1 MLGGGDAS
9 GNPDESFESPKSGV
23 HNCKEQRPSRSDCRH
38 LSGPLSFFPMFSH
51 PSKIDAT
58 VLADMTPTLSV
69 KVPVVRV
76 SGCHAGEHR
85 AVVTAPA
92 SWRGPSVEALRAS
105 RSSRRARGTAAIP
118 SGSYSFPLLGG
129 LAAGLWGLWC
139 SPPLARGARQ
149 LRAQTSSGQSCQ

>member
-1 MLGGGDAS
+1 MVGGGDAS
-9 GNPDESFESPKSGV
+9 GNPDESFESLKSGV
-23 HNCKEQRPSRSDCRH
+23 HNCKEQRPSRSECRH

-92 SWRGPSVEALRAS
+92 SWRGPSVEALRAA
-105 RSSRRARGTAAIP
+105 RSSRRAEQQSHRDRILLHCWGVLLQG
-118 SGSYSFPLLGG
+118 SGDS
-129 LAAGLWGLWC
+129 
-139 SPPLARGARQ
+139 GAR
-149 LRAQTSSGQSCQ
+149 RP